1 MRADV
6 CIRRAWSTSGSSPVS
21 SQVTINKLQRF
32 GLFHCPSQMIPPN
45 ATMVFEIELLSW
57 SDWMSHYEEVGVERH
72 AGALAGEGG

>member
-1 MRADV
+1 
-6 CIRRAWSTSGSSPVS
+6 
-21 SQVTINKLQRF
+21 
-32 GLFHCPSQMIPPN
+32 MIPPN